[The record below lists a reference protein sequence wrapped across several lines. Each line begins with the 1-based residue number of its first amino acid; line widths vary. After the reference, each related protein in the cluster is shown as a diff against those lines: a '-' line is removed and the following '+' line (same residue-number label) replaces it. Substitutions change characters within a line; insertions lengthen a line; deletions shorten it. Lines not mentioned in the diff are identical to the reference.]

1 MEGRLTEIPRRDALR
16 YLGVRGIPAEDLR
29 DQMERCAA
37 LLRERVRPR
46 VVWKLFPLDGG
57 FTLPETAF
65 AFSGEDIRRHLRGC
79 REVILLAATLGMES
93 EILIRQAQSRSMA
106 DAVMLDAL
114 ASAAVENVADNLC
127 GDLAAAFAPK
137 RLTARY
143 SPGYGDF
150 PLSAQE
156 AFCALLN
163 VQRVLGVS
171 LTPGGLLIPQKTITA
186 AVGLSDKP
194 IPEDSPANG
203 AGCVLSERC
212 PYRKEGQCCE

>member
-1 MEGRLTEIPRRDALR
+1 MEARLTEIRREEALR
-16 YLGVRGIPAEDLR
+16 YMGITAAPSAEMARDL
-29 DQMERCAA
+29 DRCAETVA
-37 LLRERVRPR
+37 AAARPKA
-46 VVWKLFPLDGG
+46 VWRLFETEEDG
-57 FTLPETAF
+57 TLKGTNFRPE
-65 AFSGEDIRRHLRGC
+65 GEDVRRLTGGGP
-79 REVILLAATLGMES
+79 VILMAATLGAEV
-93 EILIRQAQSRSMA
+93 ERLILRTEGTSMA

-156 AFCALLN
+156 AFCVLLN